1 MAITLDFTGLF
12 YEIKVDVAALDSFQ
26 PAQPRTVKKLT
37 EFAVG
42 KLGTTGGTL
51 IYAKFSEGGFLSAAY
66 VEHRSNPR
74 TRQKDSAGAP
84 APSRALPIGI
94 YGFDD
99 AIRTNRVTGVQIS
112 FSLSWQYYI
121 FRGRELISGVSAT
134 STDRTIVP
142 AEKSIS
148 VTPLDDGD
156 IVRWKL
162 VAIGG
167 LNELVETGFAS
178 MSAQR
183 RLAFM
188 AQAAAE
194 GLTVRDVA
202 SRSLE
207 DLR

>member
-12 YEIKVDVAALDSFQ
+12 YELKVNVADLDGFL
-26 PAQPRTVKKLT
+26 PGNPRTVKKLT
-37 EFAVG
+37 EFAVNRVG
-42 KLGTTGGTL
+42 DTGGTL
-51 IYAKFSEGGFLSAAY
+51 IHAKFSEKGFLSAAY

-74 TRQKDSAGAP
+74 TRQKDSAGNPAP
-84 APSRALPIGI
+84 ARALPTGI

-99 AIRTNRVTGVQIS
+99 TLRTNKVAGVQIS
-112 FSLSWQYYI
+112 FSLGWQYYI

-142 AEKSIS
+142 AEKSDS
-148 VTPLDDGD
+148 ATPLEDND

-167 LNELVETGFAS
+167 LHELVETGFAA
-178 MSAQR
+178 MSAER

-188 AQAAAE
+188 ARAAME

-202 SRSLE
+202 SRPLDE
-207 DLR
+207 LR

>member
-12 YEIKVDVAALDSFQ
+12 YELKVDVAELDSFQ
-26 PAQPRTVKKLT
+26 SPQPRTVKKLT
-37 EFAVG
+37 EFAVN
-42 KLGTTGGTL
+42 KLGDTGGTL
-51 IYAKFSEGGFLSAAY
+51 IYAKFSPGGFLSAAY

-74 TRQKDSAGAP
+74 TRQKDPAGN
-84 APSRALPIGI
+84 PSPSMALPTGI

-99 AIRTNRVTGVQIS
+99 AVRTNRVTGVQIS

-134 STDRTIVP
+134 STDRKIIP
-142 AEKSIS
+142 AEIS
-148 VTPLDDGD
+148 NSATPLEDND

-167 LNELVETGFAS
+167 LQELVETGFAS
-178 MSAQR
+178 MSAER

-188 AQAAAE
+188 ARAATE